1 MYTNIWIVEEV
12 YKNLPIESFQGY
24 LDANNLDYNFF
35 GDDSIYRNHYQSFA
49 SPMQFYWG
57 KNFGMGTI
65 RKKSGFPYLDLKL
78 ALALPTKISGN
89 WILDLSLLQQAI
101 KLTITDIEDW
111 DQIRQ
116 LTENWDVILVW
127 IDLAW
132 ARLCKKFNIINLI
145 WYLKNSE
152 MF

>member
-89 WILDLSLLQQAI
+89 WILDLSLLQHAI
-101 KLTITDIEDW
+101 KLTIYWHRRLRPNQTTY
-111 DQIRQ
+111 RK
-116 LTENWDVILVW
+116 LGCHFSLNWSSMSKAL
-127 IDLAW
+127 
-132 ARLCKKFNIINLI
+132 
-145 WYLKNSE
+145 
-152 MF
+152 